1 MTNDNVYIYDCE
13 TGIETIR
20 EMTDAEQGE
29 RNADAEIAQAKRL
42 ADQEAL
48 LQIASDKAA
57 LLAKLGITE
66 AEARLLM
73 GGN

>member
-57 LLAKLGITE
+57 LLAKLGISADE
-66 AEARLLM
+66 AKLLLS
-73 GGN
+73 